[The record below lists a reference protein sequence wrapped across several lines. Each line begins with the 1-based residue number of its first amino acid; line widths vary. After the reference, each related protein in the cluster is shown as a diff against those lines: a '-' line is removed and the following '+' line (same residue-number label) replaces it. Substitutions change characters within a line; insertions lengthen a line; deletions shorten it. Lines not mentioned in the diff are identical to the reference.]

1 MTRHYFR
8 SIKKG
13 AKRKRA
19 AKRAAKTRSIAAKEL
34 RREYE
39 RMESGVSYSEFR
51 KEKRLSRLYESYSK
65 SYDKLKNDYG
75 ATIDKWS
82 RREFSEYLSSGEKR
96 MAAGRFIN
104 RSVSLQIGVMPRS
117 EAINLRMQLA
127 NAARAAGDTE
137 RAEKVAG
144 MSIHDVRSQPRLQSE
159 LYNYLKKSGK
169 NPKEASSWWT
179 ENIIGSD

>member
-8 SIKKG
+8 SIRKD

-19 AKRAAKTRSIAAKEL
+19 AKARSIAAKEL

-39 RMESGVSYSEFR
+39 RAESGVSYSEFR
-51 KEKRLSRLYESYSK
+51 KEKRVSRLYEGYSK
-65 SYDKLKNDYG
+65 AYDKLKNDYG

-82 RREFSEYLSSGEKR
+82 RREFSEYLSAAEKKK

-104 RSVSLQIGVMPRS
+104 RSVSTQIGVMPKS

-127 NAARAAGDTE
+127 NAAREAGDTE
-137 RAEKVAG
+137 RAIAVSE
-144 MSIHDVRSQPRLQSE
+144 MSIKDVRAQPRLQSE
-159 LYNYLKKSGK
+159 LYNYLRKKGIT
-169 NPKEASSWWT
+169 PDDASSWWT